1 MLFIF
6 DLYVK
11 KIAFI
16 INPKSGTRS
25 KSHYPQLIL
34 KYFSEADFETD
45 IYITTCTK
53 DGYYQAK
60 KYVNDKYDA
69 VVAIGGDGTVN
80 EVARALM
87 GTPVALGIVP
97 SGSGNG
103 LALHLKMP
111 SQASSALKKI
121 RKQHEMLIDGCL
133 LNDMPFFCT
142 AGVGYDAYIANRFAE
157 TGRRGP
163 VIYVGE
169 VIFQYFDYKSQWYK
183 LTIDGQETIERK
195 AFLITFANA
204 SQWGNNVVI
213 APNASVNDG
222 LLDVVVMSEFPI
234 YEAPKMSLH
243 LLAKQLDRTRYVE
256 TFKCSSLVV
265 ERKHA
270 DYVHFDGEPGMMGKC
285 IKVKILPK
293 VLKIWA

>member
-1 MLFIF
+1 M
-6 DLYVK
+6 K

-25 KSHYPQLIL
+25 KTQYPQLVQ
-34 KYFSEADFETD
+34 KYFSEPDFETA
-45 IYITTCTK
+45 IYTTK
-53 DGYYQAK
+53 AANDGYNEAK
-60 KYVNDKYDA
+60 RFVSEGYDA
-69 VVAIGGDGTVN
+69 IVAIGGDGTVN

-103 LALHLKMP
+103 LALHLKM
-111 SQASSALKKI
+111 SLQISSSLKKI
-121 RKQHEMLIDGCL
+121 RKQHEVFIDGCM
-133 LNDMPFFCT
+133 LNDTPFFCT
-142 AGVGYDAYIANRFAE
+142 AGVGYDAFIANRFAE

-163 VIYVGE
+163 AVYMGE

-183 LTIDGQETIERK
+183 LTIDGKETIERK

-213 APNASVNDG
+213 APNASINDG

-234 YEAPKMSLH
+234 YEAPRLSLH
-243 LLAKQLDRTRYVE
+243 LLVRQLDKTRYVE
-256 TFKCSSLVV
+256 TFKCSSLMV
-265 ERKHA
+265 ERRHA
-270 DYVHFDGEPGMMGKC
+270 DYVHFDGEPGIMGKR
-285 IKVKILPK
+285 IKVKVLHN
-293 VLKIWA
+293 VLKVWA

>member
-1 MLFIF
+1 
-6 DLYVK
+6 VK

-25 KSHYPQLIL
+25 KTQYPQLIN
-34 KYFSEADFETD
+34 KYFPETDFETA
-45 IYITTCTK
+45 IYVTK
-53 DGYYQAK
+53 AANDGYNEAK
-60 KYVNDKYDA
+60 KFVSEGYDA
-69 VVAIGGDGTVN
+69 VIAIGGDGTVN

-87 GTPVALGIVP
+87 GTSVALGIVP

-103 LALHLKMP
+103 LALHLKMSLQP
-111 SQASSALKKI
+111 ASALKKI
-121 RKQHEMLIDGCL
+121 RKQHEILIDGCL
-133 LNDMPFFCT
+133 LNDTPFFCT

-163 VIYVGE
+163 AVYMGE

-183 LTIDGQETIERK
+183 LTIDGKETIERK

-213 APNASVNDG
+213 APNASINDG

-234 YEAPKMSLH
+234 YEAPRLSLH
-243 LLAKQLDRTRYVE
+243 LLVRQLDKTRYVE

-270 DYVHFDGEPGMMGKC
+270 DYVHFDGEPGIMGKRV
-285 IKVKILPK
+285 KVKVWPN
-293 VLKIWA
+293 VLKVWA

>member
-1 MLFIF
+1 M
-6 DLYVK
+6 K

-25 KSHYPQLIL
+25 KTQYPQLIK
-34 KYFSEADFETD
+34 KYFPETDFETS
-45 IYITTCTK
+45 IYATK
-53 DGYYQAK
+53 AANDGYYEAK
-60 KYVNDKYDA
+60 RFVSEGYDA

-111 SQASSALKKI
+111 LQSSSALKKI
-121 RKQHEMLIDGCL
+121 RKQHEILIDGCL
-133 LNDMPFFCT
+133 LNDTPFFCT

-157 TGRRGP
+157 AGRRGP
-163 VIYVGE
+163 AVYMGE

-183 LTIDGQETIERK
+183 LTIDGKETIERK

-213 APNASVNDG
+213 APNASINDG

-234 YEAPKMSLH
+234 YEAPRLSLH
-243 LLAKQLDRTRYVE
+243 LLVRQLDKTRYVE

-270 DYVHFDGEPGMMGKC
+270 DYVHFDGEPGIMGKRV
-285 IKVKILPK
+285 KVKVLPN
-293 VLKIWA
+293 VLKVWA